1 MMHSRQKVCAQ
12 VRVVVGSV
20 NGALERDQGLNR
32 GIGVE
37 RTLHTDIYN
46 KSLTRRVSY
55 KEVDNKSMTD
65 QVCIGTF

>member
-1 MMHSRQKVCAQ
+1 M
-12 VRVVVGSV
+12 
-20 NGALERDQGLNR
+20 NR

-55 KEVDNKSMTD
+55 KVENESVTD